1 MTTIERINQ
10 LEKEV
15 AELRLI
21 ALEIPTPE
29 WPQKEDEYWF
39 LRSDSDTDQNTWKN
53 DGIDR
58 GRQEMGNV
66 FRTEQEVENYSLRLQ
81 SMVHRWKPGM
91 NDLYI
96 TWSSDGTFDTVKFTN
111 HASDRNTYY
120 LGRCFK
126 TKEEAIAHRDLYK
139 AAWDFLEEQE

>member
-15 AELRLI
+15 AELRLR

-39 LRSDSDTDQNTWKN
+39 LHSDSDTGQNTWKN

-58 GRQEMGNV
+58 GRKEMGNV
-66 FRTEQEVENYSLRLQ
+66 FRTEQEVENHSLRLQ
-81 SMVHRWKPGM
+81 SMVHRWKPAM
-91 NDLYI
+91 NDHYF
-96 TWSSDGTFDTVKFTN
+96 TWVRDGTSTLLPFDDYT
-111 HASDRNTYY
+111 SDRNTYY

-126 TKEEAIAHRDLYK
+126 TEKEAIAHRDLYK
-139 AAWDFLEEQE
+139 SAWDALGEQE